1 MNPIEYERMYRVE
14 DRHWWYAGMRE
25 IASTFLPYTIT
36 AHTIL
41 DAGCGTGR
49 NLALLGQKS
58 TPAPTV
64 IGIDYA
70 ALALQFAQQRQ
81 AHGLANANVLEL
93 PFATDTFDLVTSFE
107 VLYHAA
113 VADDVAALREF
124 HRVLKPNGYLLV
136 RLPAHHWLSS
146 HHDRAVHTAR
156 RYNRPE
162 LRTKLQA
169 AGFKVQRLSYANV
182 ALFPL
187 AVIKRLTEPIMPA
200 SADDSDLEIKSQW
213 INHLMQRILSAEAR
227 LLRQIDCPIYGLS
240 VIALAQ
246 K

>member
-14 DRHWWYAGMRE
+14 DSHWWYAGMRE
-25 IASTFLPYTIT
+25 IASAFLPNTIT
-36 AHTIL
+36 ADTIL

-58 TPAPTV
+58 TPTPTV
-64 IGIDYA
+64 IGIDYS

-81 AHGLANANVLEL
+81 ARKLANATVLEL
-93 PFATDTFDLVTSFE
+93 PFATATFDLVTSFE

-187 AVIKRLTEPIMPA
+187 AVIKRLTEPVMPA
-200 SADDSDLEIKSQW
+200 SANDSDLEIKSQW
-213 INHLMQRILSAEAR
+213 INHLMQRILSAESR
-227 LLRQIDCPIYGLS
+227 LLHQIDCPIYGLS